1 MVLKKLERKISWD
14 LYLTAFVIS
23 LVIFGVGIWV
33 GLQIE
38 QEVNSQ
44 LMQNIQSTNNKML
57 LLSNLLLLEN
67 DSSFCR
73 YIEKEMSVFDDE
85 TYQIGK
91 QIGFMEEK
99 RGIDED
105 LKKTYMELEFRDY
118 LLSKKINEKCNS
130 KQNIILYFVSS
141 SNCSICKAQG
151 EQISAAKEET
161 NTRVYTFD
169 IDIDS
174 ELISSLLQKYN
185 ISKTPSIIINNEVY
199 SGHEGIVTTEEIK
212 SKLVR

>member
-44 LMQNIQSTNNKML
+44 LIQNIQSTNNKML

-67 DSSFCR
+67 DSAFCK

-105 LKKTYMELEFRDY
+105 LKKIYMELEFRDY

-141 SNCSICKAQG
+141 SNCSICKEQG
-151 EQISAAKEET
+151 EKISAAKEGT

-169 IDIDS
+169 IDIES

-185 ISKTPSIIINNEVY
+185 ISRTPSIIINDKIY
-199 SGHEGIVTTEEIK
+199 SGHEEVITTEEIK
-212 SKLVR
+212 LKLVS